1 MPDTATSW
9 DTPPA
14 SLPLPADEVH
24 VWRASLDLPAAEH
37 QELTQ
42 CLSGEEKA
50 RADRFHFERDG
61 SRFAAGRGFLRHI
74 LSRYTERPARGFVF
88 AYGEQGKPY
97 IAGAPDVV
105 SLSFN
110 LTHSQGLA
118 LYAVTRDHPVGIDM
132 EFVRPIGGGDIAERF
147 FTPWERDELEALPD
161 DQRNEGFFNAWTRKE
176 AVLKA
181 TGQGLAG
188 LNKVEVT
195 LCPQAPV
202 YLRSI
207 DGSAKEASGWHLYP
221 LVPAPGYAAALAI
234 DGDRCRLKCWSADGV
249 WRS

>member
-14 SLPLPADEVH
+14 SLSLPADEVH
-24 VWRASLDLPAAEH
+24 VWSAGLDVPADEYRVLAR
-37 QELTQ
+37 
-42 CLSGEEKA
+42 CLSEEEKA
-50 RADRFHFERDG
+50 RADRFHFGRDG
-61 SRFAAGRGFLRHI
+61 CRFAAGRGLLRHI
-74 LSRYTERPARGFVF
+74 LSRYAELPAQDFVF

-97 IAGAPDVV
+97 VAGDSTVT

-118 LYAVTRDHPVGIDM
+118 LYAVTRNRPVGIDM
-132 EFVRPIGGGDIAERF
+132 EFVRPIGGGEIAERF

-207 DGSAKEASGWHLYP
+207 DGSAKRTSNWHLYP
-221 LVPAPGYAAALAI
+221 LAPSPGFSASLAI
-234 DGDRCRLKCWSADGV
+234 DGGRCRLKNWCADGI
-249 WRS
+249 WRR